1 VAGVLAMSSVVPG
14 RPSARVRNRPLLA
27 GLVRMGPGWRGPARP
42 ALLSP
47 LLSDAHAFQVREG
60 RVRGNVRRSCRRT
73 CGRPSVD
80 ERWQMVAT
88 EPELRPRRL
97 VGWRGVHLVYRGR
110 VESGVTC
117 QTCPSGSAKVAA

>member
-60 RVRGNVRRSCRRT
+60 ASAAM
-73 CGRPSVD
+73 SVD
-80 ERWQMVAT
+80 HAAGPVGGQASMSGDKWWQ
-88 EPELRPRRL
+88 L
-97 VGWRGVHLVYRGR
+97 
-110 VESGVTC
+110 S
-117 QTCPSGSAKVAA
+117 QN